1 MLKSISGFYLNDI
14 GFNCHKR
21 KGCKSLYHKVN
32 LETKTDQ
39 LRKGTYC
46 NAKHTLLLC
55 NMCSFTT

>member
-1 MLKSISGFYLNDI
+1 MLESISGFYFNDI

-46 NAKHTLLLC
+46 DTVQN
-55 NMCSFTT
+55 FV